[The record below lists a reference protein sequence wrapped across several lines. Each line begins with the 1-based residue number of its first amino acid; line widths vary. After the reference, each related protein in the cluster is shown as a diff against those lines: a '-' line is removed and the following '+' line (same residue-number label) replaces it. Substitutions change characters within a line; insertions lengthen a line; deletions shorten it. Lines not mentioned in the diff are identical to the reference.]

1 MIRAF
6 SISPGGDR
14 GRLRGWLRGSLAG
27 LCELQLLRE
36 RQELRVRRALRAGET
51 TDEDEEEA
59 ALEAAEQM
67 DSLPELM
74 WELEQQVGG
83 LRLDGG
89 GTCGDMAE
97 TDSWP
102 SSGFHEP
109 TSPGIPPDSPAS
121 FCGNGFPSFQ
131 SVPEA
136 FPRSD
141 HTEARMHYASERPK
155 SAGDIGLGGA
165 SPCRGGRGMVPRS
178 YSAPYSSSQDYSAD
192 SHARYHADRRSREV
206 DPFLFPSP
214 LHAVSLQNP
223 TVCQSQLRSRHYEDA
238 PYPGYAGKAASGMD
252 LYVASPEDYQ
262 PFPETTHW
270 RKVENYMLSLVHR
283 RGPLVRASKPR
294 TSLNAEPGKG
304 VARQNS
310 LCKRPS
316 EPERKPQSSPGVSP
330 CGYESSAMPN
340 KGWPPWDCSV
350 EGENS
355 QPSNLCNPPH
365 SSLRKPPK
373 LQVASAHPRSLS
385 MDHYERNYAPASN
398 SNYPDALRFEASP
411 HEGGTV
417 TPPPA
422 FRTGS
427 PRQPTPDSDFQG
439 PQYEGGDGFE
449 KRPAQAEDS
458 GCQMVN
464 AQYIP
469 AQMVPRPQPSH
480 RPPKKK
486 PPPLCKVRSVELS
499 PERCPGRTRGSALK
513 KCRFPEEGGD
523 ASKHAARKGSPR
535 SKKAPR
541 SQSENSLLN
550 KQASI
555 ERTVTKYHT
564 VDREEVALSRGSRQ
578 RRPPVGAYRKWR
590 STAEICQDEIPP
602 SDPYRVPKRSKK
614 SSKGP
619 LMPPLPR
626 PASPSTRHVLYG
638 YTGSDSEYSA
648 ERLPVQRA
656 PVCEPEDD
664 LSGYAGNC
672 YGESESSLS
681 EAESPG
687 SSDTDESDSD
697 ESGGLVWPQQLS
709 PRVVSS
715 TGAGNNGGQPKV
727 FVKIKASHALKK
739 KILRF
744 RTGSLKVMTTV

>member
-14 GRLRGWLRGSLAG
+14 SRLRGWLRGSLAG
-27 LCELQLLRE
+27 LCELQLLRD
-36 RQELRVRRALRAGET
+36 RQELRVRKALRGGET
-51 TDEDEEEA
+51 TEEDEEEA

-89 GTCGDMAE
+89 GISSDMAE

-109 TSPGIPPDSPAS
+109 ASPGIPPDSPAS

-131 SVPEA
+131 SVPEGY
-136 FPRSD
+136 PRTD
-141 HTEARMHYASERPK
+141 HAEARLQYASERPK

-165 SPCRGGRGMVPRS
+165 SPSRGSRGMVPRS
-178 YSAPYSSSQDYSAD
+178 FSAPYSSSQDYSAD
-192 SHARYHADRRSREV
+192 SHMRFHSDRRSREV

-223 TVCQSQLRSRHYEDA
+223 TISQSQLRSRHYEDTS
-238 PYPGYAGKAASGMD
+238 YPGYSGKHSSGMD
-252 LYVASPEDYQ
+252 QYGTTPEDYQ
-262 PFPETTHW
+262 PFPEPTQW
-270 RKVENYMLSLVHR
+270 RKVENYMLNLIHR

-294 TSLNAEPGKG
+294 TSINTEPGKG

-316 EPERKPQSSPGVSP
+316 ESERKGQSSPGVSQ
-330 CGYESSAMPN
+330 GAYESSAMTN
-340 KGWPPWDCSV
+340 KMWPPWDGGV
-350 EGENS
+350 EGESS
-355 QPSNLCNPPH
+355 QPTNLCIQPH

-385 MDHYERNYAPASN
+385 MDHYERNYSPASP
-398 SNYPDALRFEASP
+398 SNYPDSIHFEASP
-411 HEGGTV
+411 HGGGNGS
-417 TPPPA
+417 PPPP
-422 FRTGS
+422 FRSGS
-427 PRQPTPDSDFQG
+427 PRLATPDKDF
-439 PQYEGGDGFE
+439 PLPPYEDGDEFE
-449 KRPAQAEDS
+449 KHPISTEDS

-464 AQYIP
+464 AHYIP
-469 AQMVPRPQPSH
+469 AQVAPRSQQSH
-480 RPPKKK
+480 RPAKKK
-486 PPPLCKVRSVELS
+486 PPPLNKVRSVELS
-499 PERCPGRTRGSALK
+499 PERCPPRTRGTAPK
-513 KCRFPEEGGD
+513 KCRFPEEGGES
-523 ASKHAARKGSPR
+523 SKHGVRKGSPR
-535 SKKAPR
+535 SKKTPR
-541 SQSENSLLN
+541 SQSENSLMN
-550 KQASI
+550 KQASLD
-555 ERTVTKYHT
+555 RTVTKYHT
-564 VDREEVALSRGSRQ
+564 VDREEVAQSRGSRQ
-578 RRPPVGAYRKWR
+578 RRPPIGAYRKWR
-590 STAEICQDEIPP
+590 STAEICQDEVTP
-602 SDPYRVPKRSKK
+602 SDPYRGSKRSRKATK
-614 SSKGP
+614 A
-619 LMPPLPR
+619 MPPP
-626 PASPSTRHVLYG
+626 PGSASPAGRHMLYG

-648 ERLPVQRA
+648 ERLPVPRA
-656 PVCEPEDD
+656 PVCEPEED
-664 LSGYAGNC
+664 LSGYTGNC

-681 EAESPG
+681 EADSPG